1 MTKRQL
7 VVVDLETTSLD
18 TGSCSVLEVAA
29 VNVTTGEEFAFAPYV
44 SDEDLHAADP
54 EALAIN
60 RYYERRV
67 FARMAATENSSR
79 VKFQTLSG
87 ILSRNTFGGSNPG
100 FDSAILRRQPLMTGG
115 WHHRLA
121 DISPLTAGALGLDPA
136 DLPGL
141 DKCCE
146 LLGVVNTEPH
156 SALGDARATAD
167 CFRAIAKL
175 RKA

>member
-7 VVVDLETTSLD
+7 IVVDLETTSLD
-18 TGSCSVLEVAA
+18 METCSILEVAA
-29 VNVTTGEEFAFAPYV
+29 VNVTTGEEFAFAPYI
-44 SDEDLHAADP
+44 SDEALHAADP
-54 EALAIN
+54 EALAVN

-67 FARMAATENSSR
+67 FAEMVSSENTSR
-79 VKFQTLSG
+79 IRFQTLSG
-87 ILSRNTFGGSNPG
+87 FLGRNTFAGSNPG
-100 FDSAILRRQPLMTGG
+100 FDSSILRRHPMITGG

-121 DISPLTAGALGLDPA
+121 DISPLTAGALGLDPT

-141 DKCCE
+141 AKCCE
-146 LLGVVNTEPH
+146 LLGVLNTEPH

>member
-7 VVVDLETTSLD
+7 IVVDLKTTSLD
-18 TGSCSVLEVAA
+18 TATCSILEVAA
-29 VNVTTGEEFAFAPYV
+29 VNVTTGDEFSFAPYI
-44 SDEDLHAADP
+44 SDEALHAADP
-54 EALAIN
+54 EALSVN

-67 FARMAATENSSR
+67 FADMVTSEGSSDAR
-79 VKFQTLSG
+79 FSDLGRFLGANTLA
-87 ILSRNTFGGSNPG
+87 GSNPG
-100 FDSAILRRQPLMTGG
+100 FDSAILKRHHRINPR

-121 DISPLTAGALGLDPA
+121 DISPLTAGALGLDPT

-141 DKCCE
+141 AKCCE
-146 LLGVVNTEPH
+146 LLGVINTEPH